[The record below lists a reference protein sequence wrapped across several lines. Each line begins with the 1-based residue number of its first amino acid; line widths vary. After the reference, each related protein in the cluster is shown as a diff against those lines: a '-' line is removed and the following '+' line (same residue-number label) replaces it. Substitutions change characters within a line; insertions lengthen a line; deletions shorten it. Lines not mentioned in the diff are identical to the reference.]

1 MFLVTAWDDSSEDG
15 LSKAKG
21 LLYLRNMY
29 LVQNT
34 VGVKYLLLAPEMW
47 ALNKEDLL
55 SRILKWLSSIVKD

>member
-55 SRILKWLSSIVKD
+55 SRILKGLSSIVKD